1 MKYVEKRSFHFSQSR
16 NFKYFSRRKYSNY
29 SISDGVL
36 TVKQKLAYHLDK
48 KDEHRKLKVHNTREE
63 LV

>member
-1 MKYVEKRSFHFSQSR
+1 ML
-16 NFKYFSRRKYSNY
+16 RREAFIFLRAGTL
-29 SISDGVL
+29 SIFLGENIVITTVSDGVL

-48 KDEHRKLKVHNTREE
+48 KDENRKLKVHNTREE